1 MDIKYLSCKN
11 KYGYAIKQLMIDYE
25 NRTYSV
31 GDFKIMKA
39 NSTLKNI
46 NEKIQELSKLGFR
59 EVSVYEYSENI

>member
-1 MDIKYLSCKN
+1 MENIIYLSCKN
-11 KYGYAIKQLMIDYE
+11 KYGYTIKQLMINYE

-46 NEKIQELSKLGFR
+46 NEKIEELKMCGFR
-59 EVSVYEYSENI
+59 EENVYE

>member
-1 MDIKYLSCKN
+1 MENIIYLSCKN
-11 KYGYAIKQLMIDYE
+11 KYGYTIKQLMINYE

-46 NEKIQELSKLGFR
+46 NEKIEELKKCGFR
-59 EVSVYEYSENI
+59 EENVYE

>member
-11 KYGYAIKQLMIDYE
+11 KYGYTVKQLMIDYE

-31 GDFKIMKA
+31 GSFKIMKA

-46 NEKIQELSKLGFR
+46 NERIEELKKSGFK
-59 EVSVYEYSENI
+59 EIYNY

>member
-11 KYGYAIKQLMIDYE
+11 KYGYTIKQLMIDYE

-46 NEKIQELSKLGFR
+46 NERIEELKASGFR
-59 EVSVYEYSENI
+59 EIYNY

>member
-1 MDIKYLSCKN
+1 
-11 KYGYAIKQLMIDYE
+11 MIDYE

-59 EVSVYEYSENI
+59 EVSVYEN